1 MCRYPSK
8 KCYNT
13 RAVKR
18 NGELHNL
25 CDFHRQKANKNQRRL
40 ELKRKTRV
48 QAAESQP
55 LEKRLK
61 QNKKPR
67 QRTRRAP
74 LSAHVAMQEEVR
86 ARRQAAAEA
95 TRGAAAVVPPSIA
108 TSFLQD
114 LVMLDGVYD
123 RTGFL
128 PKVEPRALISM
139 PLELTPLPTLGMGMQ
154 GLTSVKEE
162 VLDRILLDGAN
173 DIAASVD
180 ANPTK
185 LESLGSTVPEGK
197 TSPVDVGENWGNL
210 DFSDYWMVPSDQPTM
225 SFDASSFVVD
235 EDVFIADE
243 WTNLMKAGR
252 KLHGKKWGA
261 SNGDEPS
268 LMELMELHKEELLEY
283 KRSLENN
290 SDSSRQRGA
299 LRTASLER
307 KAARP
312 SKFNLPLLKLQPVAP
327 LPSASHG
334 TGATTNPG
342 QTKFISTQWQST
354 RLTAQSRTAVSARPT
369 PFQSALPDDSSD
381 ISPPTLVPPLNFSR
395 LGGGPAVVVPTEKLD
410 EPMQKEK
417 RKSFEATFQRQ
428 TRLAAMLRKKK

>member
-40 ELKRKTRV
+40 ELKRKTRA

-74 LSAHVAMQEEVR
+74 LSAHVAMQEE
-86 ARRQAAAEA
+86 
-95 TRGAAAVVPPSIA
+95 
-108 TSFLQD
+108 D
-114 LVMLDGVYD
+114 LIMLDGVYD

-139 PLELTPLPTLGMGMQ
+139 PLELTPLPTPGMGMQ

-235 EDVFIADE
+235 EDVFIAD
-243 WTNLMKAGR
+243 
-252 KLHGKKWGA
+252 
-261 SNGDEPS
+261 
-268 LMELMELHKEELLEY
+268 
-283 KRSLENN
+283 
-290 SDSSRQRGA
+290 
-299 LRTASLER
+299 
-307 KAARP
+307 
-312 SKFNLPLLKLQPVAP
+312 V
-327 LPSASHG
+327 
-334 TGATTNPG
+334 
-342 QTKFISTQWQST
+342 
-354 RLTAQSRTAVSARPT
+354 
-369 PFQSALPDDSSD
+369 
-381 ISPPTLVPPLNFSR
+381 
-395 LGGGPAVVVPTEKLD
+395 
-410 EPMQKEK
+410 
-417 RKSFEATFQRQ
+417 
-428 TRLAAMLRKKK
+428 

>member
-1 MCRYPSK
+1 MHRQKANSNQRRLDK
-8 KCYNT
+8 K
-13 RAVKR
+13 RKAGQAVLGLSSLPLHSNGYSDLERRMRILKR

-40 ELKRKTRV
+40 ELKRKTRA

-74 LSAHVAMQEEVR
+74 LSAHVAMQEE
-86 ARRQAAAEA
+86 
-95 TRGAAAVVPPSIA
+95 
-108 TSFLQD
+108 
-114 LVMLDGVYD
+114 
-123 RTGFL
+123 
-128 PKVEPRALISM
+128 
-139 PLELTPLPTLGMGMQ
+139 

-235 EDVFIADE
+235 EDVFIAD
-243 WTNLMKAGR
+243 
-252 KLHGKKWGA
+252 
-261 SNGDEPS
+261 
-268 LMELMELHKEELLEY
+268 
-283 KRSLENN
+283 
-290 SDSSRQRGA
+290 
-299 LRTASLER
+299 
-307 KAARP
+307 
-312 SKFNLPLLKLQPVAP
+312 V
-327 LPSASHG
+327 
-334 TGATTNPG
+334 
-342 QTKFISTQWQST
+342 
-354 RLTAQSRTAVSARPT
+354 
-369 PFQSALPDDSSD
+369 
-381 ISPPTLVPPLNFSR
+381 
-395 LGGGPAVVVPTEKLD
+395 
-410 EPMQKEK
+410 
-417 RKSFEATFQRQ
+417 
-428 TRLAAMLRKKK
+428 